1 MPVGMRDA
9 QAVVLGDKVYIG
21 GGHTPTGP
29 SSDLLMYDFKKD
41 SWDIINTPTQSYSL
55 AVYRSKLVL
64 VGGVGSYNTITN
76 KIWVLDRKKIDE
88 PEDCWDASLI
98 PTMPTERFGTSAVG
112 VGNHLIVAGGDKG
125 GINGH
130 LNVVEVYNGHKWR
143 TVQSLPRPCSRMKSA
158 VDERFWY
165 LAGRVDQH
173 KKVFYASFEDLMTPD
188 RAEQNGV
195 WGVLPDTPLE
205 YSTPVV
211 FGMQLTTVGGLDR
224 PAIHVY
230 SPRTRSWVP
239 VGNLPVA
246 HGFSCSIVLPNRE
259 LLIVGGKTHHEI
271 SYHVF
276 RTKLQSKSAGLW
288 PGNETKSCLYHC
300 DLILKAEFCLTC
312 T

>member
-112 VGNHLIVAGGDKG
+112 VDNHLIVA
-125 GINGH
+125 
-130 LNVVEVYNGHKWR
+130 E
-143 TVQSLPRPCSRMKSA
+143 
-158 VDERFWY
+158 
-165 LAGRVDQH
+165 
-173 KKVFYASFEDLMTPD
+173 
-188 RAEQNGV
+188 
-195 WGVLPDTPLE
+195 
-205 YSTPVV
+205 
-211 FGMQLTTVGGLDR
+211 
-224 PAIHVY
+224 
-230 SPRTRSWVP
+230 
-239 VGNLPVA
+239 
-246 HGFSCSIVLPNRE
+246 
-259 LLIVGGKTHHEI
+259 
-271 SYHVF
+271 
-276 RTKLQSKSAGLW
+276 
-288 PGNETKSCLYHC
+288 ETKVVLMVV
-300 DLILKAEFCLTC
+300 
-312 T
+312 